1 MMAEKKTE
9 INDTVRVYDIEEV
22 YVYDQPKETYRLR
35 QQPLNSTT
43 FNRLQLN
50 SLNTQDL
57 RQLSAFVPSFTMPE
71 YGSRYTSAMYMR
83 GIGSR
88 VNSPAV
94 GMYVDGMPIQSKSAF
109 NFHTYDIDRIDV
121 LHGPQ
126 GTLYGMNTE
135 GGLIRLYSKNPFEYQ
150 GTDLKLSLGNKF
162 WRKAE
167 IGHYAKLS
175 DKTALAIS
183 AFYGGQ
189 NGFFTNKYN
198 GEHADKF
205 NEFGGK
211 AQLLWNPSKRLNLS
225 FIADYQHVDQNGFP
239 YGQIVTKEQIANANI
254 TSPYYGLKAGTQEP
268 SQNRPSS
275 YKRNILNTGVGIK
288 YNGEGFVFNSMT
300 SWQYLRDNLKMD
312 KAYLP

>member
-1 MMAEKKTE
+1 MNKFLLTFLCTILLPTSLLADKKTE
-9 INDTVRVYDIEEV
+9 ANDTLHTYDIEEV
-22 YVYDQPKETYRLR
+22 YVYDQPKETYRLS

-43 FNRLQLN
+43 FSRLQLN

-57 RQLSAFVPSFTMPE
+57 RQLSAFVPSFVMPE
-71 YGSRYTSAMYMR
+71 YGSRYTSSVYMR

-109 NFHTYDIDRIDV
+109 NFHTYDIDRVDV

-167 IGHYAKLS
+167 IGHYAKLNA
-175 DKTALAIS
+175 KTGLAIS
-183 AFYGGQ
+183 AFYDGQ

-198 GEHADKF
+198 GKHVDKY

-211 AQLLWNPSKRLNLS
+211 AQLLWIPNQRLNLS
-225 FIADYQHVDQNGFP
+225 FVADYQYVNQNGFP
-239 YGQIVTKEQIANANI
+239 YGQIVTKEQIAAANI
-254 TSPYYGLKAGTQEP
+254 TSPASCMKNSAG
-268 SQNRPSS
+268 RP
-275 YKRNILNTGVGIK
+275 
-288 YNGEGFVFNSMT
+288 
-300 SWQYLRDNLKMD
+300 
-312 KAYLP
+312 PC

>member
-1 MMAEKKTE
+1 MNKFLLTFLCTTLLPTSLLADKKAEV
-9 INDTVRVYDIEEV
+9 NDTLRTYDIEEV
-22 YVYDQPKETYRLR
+22 YVYDQPKETYRLS

-43 FNRLQLN
+43 FSRLQLN

-57 RQLSAFVPSFTMPE
+57 RQLSAFVPSFVMPE
-71 YGSRYTSAMYMR
+71 YGSRYTSSMYMR

-109 NFHTYDIDRIDV
+109 KFHTYDIDRVDV

-167 IGHYAKLS
+167 IGHYAKLMLKQDLLFLLS
-175 DKTALAIS
+175 TMAKMVSSQTNIMANMPIS
-183 AFYGGQ
+183 IMSLV
-189 NGFFTNKYN
+189 
-198 GEHADKF
+198 E
-205 NEFGGK
+205 
-211 AQLLWNPSKRLNLS
+211 RLS
-225 FIADYQHVDQNGFP
+225 
-239 YGQIVTKEQIANANI
+239 
-254 TSPYYGLKAGTQEP
+254 YYGFQTH
-268 SQNRPSS
+268 
-275 YKRNILNTGVGIK
+275 V
-288 YNGEGFVFNSMT
+288 
-300 SWQYLRDNLKMD
+300 
-312 KAYLP
+312 